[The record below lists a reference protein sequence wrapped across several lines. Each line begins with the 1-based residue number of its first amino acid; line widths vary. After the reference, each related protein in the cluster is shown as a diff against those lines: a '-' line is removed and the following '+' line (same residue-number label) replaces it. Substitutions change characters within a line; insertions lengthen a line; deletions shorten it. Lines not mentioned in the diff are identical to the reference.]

1 MRLSVVVVWLLEA
14 HVVRSVDGEVGA
26 VDVVTLHN
34 HLENFW
40 LMHNSLLHEVNDF
53 VLDCDGVVH
62 IMVKLHLQFVLKL
75 SILLQELF
83 VVNWFSEV
91 LIIFG
96 EQVHF
101 TVCDPRVELV
111 SHWVLSPYAA
121 VLASLQQ
128 KESVDFLIKVL
139 PV

>member
-1 MRLSVVVVWLLEA
+1 MSVVVVWLLEA